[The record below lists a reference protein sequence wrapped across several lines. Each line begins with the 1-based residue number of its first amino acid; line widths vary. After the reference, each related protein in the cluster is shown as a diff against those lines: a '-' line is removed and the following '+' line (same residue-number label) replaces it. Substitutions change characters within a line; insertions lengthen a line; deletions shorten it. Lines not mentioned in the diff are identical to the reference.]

1 MQEHATTN
9 NEKYDAVV
17 ASEII
22 EHVHEQE
29 LFVQSCVRVVKPN
42 GKLFFTT
49 PNKTR
54 FAQFHIIFLCENI
67 FRDMPKGTH
76 QYDKFVSQKELRNML
91 QQSK

>member
-22 EHVHEQE
+22 EHVNEQE
-29 LFVQSCVRVVKPN
+29 LFVQSCVRTLKPN

-49 PNKTR
+49 PSKTR
-54 FAQFHIIFLCENI
+54 FAQFTVIFLYENI
-67 FRDMPKGTH
+67 LRVIPKGTH
-76 QYDKFVSQKELRNML
+76 QYDKFISLKELRNIVEH
-91 QQSK
+91 SK